1 MLNSSR
7 NKFINHFF
15 CTIYFVWCMWL
26 QVQNTINIQF
36 RQKVIV
42 GRFITT
48 LVIFLVIILILLT
61 TTNIEKNDI
70 IFLVIFLYLGIISA
84 LHESGLVSL
93 CAFLMAYLVKNIS
106 INSILKTFILFSGLT
121 LFIVI
126 ILNSIG
132 VIPNALQYYGLNT
145 NRVRSTLGFSYY
157 SFASEMVFYLI
168 CAYIAL
174 RKKEISY
181 SELILLSGINYY
193 IFYFTNARNPFIL
206 SSLFIMISFVIKIFN
221 FNGTISKN
229 KVVRFLLEYCFP
241 LGFVTVLIMTF
252 LLPSN
257 LFQNLNLILSNR
269 LILNLN
275 GFRNYGISLF
285 GQKISFITMDTQG
298 FVSSSYN
305 YIDSAYLQ
313 ALFLNGVL
321 YLAIILVLSVIL
333 CKKIVKSQD
342 LFFSIALVLM
352 AIHAIFD
359 PPLLWVWFSPFC
371 LILGV
376 VNKQQNI
383 LNIE

>member
-48 LVIFLVIILILLT
+48 LVIFLVIMLILLT

-193 IFYFTNARNPFIL
+193 
-206 SSLFIMISFVIKIFN
+206 
-221 FNGTISKN
+221 N
-229 KVVRFLLEYCFP
+229 K
-241 LGFVTVLIMTF
+241 
-252 LLPSN
+252 
-257 LFQNLNLILSNR
+257 
-269 LILNLN
+269 
-275 GFRNYGISLF
+275 
-285 GQKISFITMDTQG
+285 
-298 FVSSSYN
+298 
-305 YIDSAYLQ
+305 
-313 ALFLNGVL
+313 
-321 YLAIILVLSVIL
+321 
-333 CKKIVKSQD
+333 
-342 LFFSIALVLM
+342 
-352 AIHAIFD
+352 
-359 PPLLWVWFSPFC
+359 
-371 LILGV
+371 
-376 VNKQQNI
+376 
-383 LNIE
+383 

>member
-1 MLNSSR
+1 MNVFAKASLS
-7 NKFINHFF
+7 IFF
-15 CTIYFVWCMWL
+15 WVAS
-26 QVQNTINIQF
+26 
-36 RQKVIV
+36 
-42 GRFITT
+42 
-48 LVIFLVIILILLT
+48 LI
-61 TTNIEKNDI
+61 
-70 IFLVIFLYLGIISA
+70 
-84 LHESGLVSL
+84 
-93 CAFLMAYLVKNIS
+93 
-106 INSILKTFILFSGLT
+106 
-121 LFIVI
+121 
-126 ILNSIG
+126 
-132 VIPNALQYYGLNT
+132 
-145 NRVRSTLGFSYY
+145 
-157 SFASEMVFYLI
+157 
-168 CAYIAL
+168 
-174 RKKEISY
+174 
-181 SELILLSGINYY
+181 
-193 IFYFTNARNPFIL
+193 
-206 SSLFIMISFVIKIFN
+206 
-221 FNGTISKN
+221 
-229 KVVRFLLEYCFP
+229 FLLEYCFP

-305 YIDSAYLQ
+305 YVDSAYLQ